1 MVTRSED
8 YSNFVHRLFNNG
20 NLGLEACR
28 NVTFQVTG
36 DCTLRC
42 SYCYEHHKSCGA
54 MSLKPG
60 SGSSITSL
68 IFTRTALATSSTR
81 VPRASFWISSAVS
94 LFWRRS

>member
-36 DCTLRC
+36 DCNCAVRI
-42 SYCYEHHKSCGA
+42 A
-54 MSLKPG
+54 MNITRAAAHE
-60 SGSSITSL
+60 SGNREEDQLITSST
-68 IFTRTALATSSTR
+68 FTRTAPAILSTKTLR
-81 VPRASFWISSAVS
+81 VSFWISSVVS
-94 LFWRRS
+94 RF